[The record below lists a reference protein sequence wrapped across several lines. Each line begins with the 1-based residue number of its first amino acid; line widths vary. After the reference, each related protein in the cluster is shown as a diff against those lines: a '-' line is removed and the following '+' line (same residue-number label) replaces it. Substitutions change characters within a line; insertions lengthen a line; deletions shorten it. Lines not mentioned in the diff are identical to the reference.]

1 MEELAFLIPMQ
12 WIVSG
17 IQIEDDLLR
26 RLLVGVEEEIDEQ
39 AFDRQGVVADFVIA
53 RRFGAA

>member
-26 RLLVGVEEEIDEQ
+26 WL
-39 AFDRQGVVADFVIA
+39 
-53 RRFGAA
+53 